1 MTHMI
6 KKAILLFL
14 IAFNFTQLQ
23 AIQITDAK
31 VIETLNTLDNEI
43 KNRNTYKNSLKEKI
57 DSLKN
62 QLNLTAQSKK
72 DIELLLEI
80 GNAYVAFNND
90 SAIAYFH
97 QGHIKSINEN
107 NDSLATIMT
116 LKLSTYLP
124 LAGFNSEANDKYS
137 SIDTTTIAPSLKEL
151 YYESGKQLYSYI
163 AAFYNEYNDI
173 NQKWQT
179 KSDSS
184 HLGLLNTIDKNSNK
198 YKVNMGEWYLN
209 KKDYS
214 KAKAILEDALT
225 SINKEDKLYARATHT
240 LATIALNE
248 GNENEYIYYLA
259 ESAIADIK
267 SSTLEVVSIQE
278 LSAKLLKTGDIKRA
292 YSYSIIAQENAVECK
307 ARMRMA
313 QVAEVMSI
321 IEEAHSA
328 EIKDRNRLIN
338 IVIIS
343 IIVLALIL
351 LFALIYLYRDTKRL
365 NKMRNNLKIANDTKE
380 VYISQFLSLCSI
392 YMDKLNQFSNIV
404 NRKIS
409 AGKIDDLYKITK
421 SGKLIEEQS
430 KEFYEVFDNAFLN
443 IYPTFIENVN
453 ELLQP
458 DQQITIKDEEKL
470 NTELRI
476 LALMRLGIDDSS
488 RIAQMLNYSINTI
501 YTYRNKLKNKAV
513 DRENFE
519 KNIMKI
525 RSIG

>member
-1 MTHMI
+1 MI
-6 KKAILLFL
+6 KKIILLFL
-14 IAFNFTQLQ
+14 IAVNFSQLQ

-31 VIETLNTLDNEI
+31 VVETLNTLDYEI
-43 KNRNTYKNSLKEKI
+43 KNRNTYKNSLRAKI

-62 QLNLTAQSKK
+62 QQYHTIQNKK
-72 DIELLLEI
+72 NIELLLEI

-97 QGHIKSINEN
+97 QGLTKSINEN
-107 NDSLATIMT
+107 HDSIATIMA

-124 LAGFNSEANDKYS
+124 LAGFTTEANDIYT
-137 SIDTTTIAPSLKEL
+137 SIDTTTISPFLKEL

-163 AAFYNEYNDI
+163 AVFYDEYNELTK
-173 NQKWQT
+173 KWQAKT
-179 KSDSS
+179 DSS
-184 HLGLLNTIDKNSNK
+184 HIGLLSSIDKKSNK
-198 YKVNMGEWYLN
+198 YKVNMGEWYL
-209 KKDYS
+209 KKKEYS

-225 SINKEDKLYARATHT
+225 SINKNDKLYARATHT
-240 LATIALNE
+240 LATIALKE
-248 GNENEYIYYLA
+248 DNENEYIYYLA

-267 SSTLEVVSIQE
+267 NSTLEVVSIQE
-278 LSAKLLKTGDIKRA
+278 LSAKLLNTGDIKRA
-292 YSYSIIAQENAVECK
+292 YSYSTIAQENAVECK

-313 QVAEVMSI
+313 QVAKVMSI

-328 EIKDRNRLIN
+328 EIKDRNKLIN
-338 IVIIS
+338 LVIIS
-343 IIVLALIL
+343 IIVLALFL

-380 VYISQFLSLCSI
+380 IYISQFLSLCSI

-421 SGKLIEEQS
+421 SGKFIEEQS

-453 ELLQP
+453 DLLLP
-458 DQQITIKDEEKL
+458 EQQITLKDEEKL

-501 YTYRNKLKNKAV
+501 YTYRNKLKNKAI

-519 KNIMKI
+519 KNILKI
-525 RSIG
+525 KSIG

>member
-1 MTHMI
+1 M
-6 KKAILLFL
+6 
-14 IAFNFTQLQ
+14 
-23 AIQITDAK
+23 
-31 VIETLNTLDNEI
+31 
-43 KNRNTYKNSLKEKI
+43 
-57 DSLKN
+57 
-62 QLNLTAQSKK
+62 
-72 DIELLLEI
+72 
-80 GNAYVAFNND
+80 
-90 SAIAYFH
+90 
-97 QGHIKSINEN
+97 
-107 NDSLATIMT
+107 
-116 LKLSTYLP
+116 
-124 LAGFNSEANDKYS
+124 
-137 SIDTTTIAPSLKEL
+137 
-151 YYESGKQLYSYI
+151 
-163 AAFYNEYNDI
+163 
-173 NQKWQT
+173 
-179 KSDSS
+179 
-184 HLGLLNTIDKNSNK
+184 
-198 YKVNMGEWYLN
+198 
-209 KKDYS
+209 
-214 KAKAILEDALT
+214 
-225 SINKEDKLYARATHT
+225 
-240 LATIALNE
+240 
-248 GNENEYIYYLA
+248 
-259 ESAIADIK
+259 
-267 SSTLEVVSIQE
+267 VSIQE

-328 EIKDRNRLIN
+328 EIKGQNRLIN

-351 LFALIYLYRDTKRL
+351 VFALIYLYRDTKRL
-365 NKMRNNLKIANDTKE
+365 NKMRNNLKIANATKE

-458 DQQITIKDEEKL
+458 DQQITLKDEEKL

-513 DRENFE
+513 DRDNFE
-519 KNIMKI
+519 KNILKI
-525 RSIG
+525 YWLNLYLYSARTNKAITHYSIGY

>member
-1 MTHMI
+1 
-6 KKAILLFL
+6 
-14 IAFNFTQLQ
+14 
-23 AIQITDAK
+23 
-31 VIETLNTLDNEI
+31 
-43 KNRNTYKNSLKEKI
+43 
-57 DSLKN
+57 
-62 QLNLTAQSKK
+62 
-72 DIELLLEI
+72 
-80 GNAYVAFNND
+80 
-90 SAIAYFH
+90 
-97 QGHIKSINEN
+97 
-107 NDSLATIMT
+107 
-116 LKLSTYLP
+116 
-124 LAGFNSEANDKYS
+124 
-137 SIDTTTIAPSLKEL
+137 
-151 YYESGKQLYSYI
+151 
-163 AAFYNEYNDI
+163 
-173 NQKWQT
+173 
-179 KSDSS
+179 
-184 HLGLLNTIDKNSNK
+184 
-198 YKVNMGEWYLN
+198 
-209 KKDYS
+209 
-214 KAKAILEDALT
+214 
-225 SINKEDKLYARATHT
+225 
-240 LATIALNE
+240 
-248 GNENEYIYYLA
+248 
-259 ESAIADIK
+259 
-267 SSTLEVVSIQE
+267 
-278 LSAKLLKTGDIKRA
+278 
-292 YSYSIIAQENAVECK
+292 
-307 ARMRMA
+307 MRMA

-328 EIKDRNRLIN
+328 EIKDQNRLIN

-458 DQQITIKDEEKL
+458 DQQITLKDEEKL

-513 DRENFE
+513 DRDNFE

-525 RSIG
+525 KSIG